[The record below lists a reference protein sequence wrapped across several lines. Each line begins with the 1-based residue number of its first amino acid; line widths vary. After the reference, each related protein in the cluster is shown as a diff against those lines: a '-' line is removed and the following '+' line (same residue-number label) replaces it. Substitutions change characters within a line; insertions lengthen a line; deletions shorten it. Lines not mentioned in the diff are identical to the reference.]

1 MRLAFLTSLCCAL
14 ATPAMAQVVQGPVT
28 SSGLYAFSA
37 NSTGDTTTPTDLGGR
52 SYDVSA
58 AKAASV
64 LISDGRYAEA
74 DAMLTDSIARSANR
88 QTRFLKAIASL
99 GVGDA
104 ETAKRYFRTLVK
116 MGHYR
121 HVGAVSGL
129 AIAEIRLGNADTAR
143 DLLQNLRSQQ
153 EKCGMDCSRAQS
165 IQQAIGAVEKAFV
178 S

>member
-1 MRLAFLTSLCCAL
+1 
-14 ATPAMAQVVQGPVT
+14 
-28 SSGLYAFSA
+28 
-37 NSTGDTTTPTDLGGR
+37 
-52 SYDVSA
+52 
-58 AKAASV
+58 
-64 LISDGRYAEA
+64 
-74 DAMLTDSIARSANR
+74 
-88 QTRFLKAIASL
+88 
-99 GVGDA
+99 
-104 ETAKRYFRTLVK
+104 